1 MFCDNI
7 AEHPDFF
14 WRKIHKMLIKHS
26 NLFRFLFLLAVISLN
41 VNFVFAQDKD
51 KDDDDDSADTKSV
64 VLDEEPR
71 LVSVAV
77 GDGIGSRIEDDDEKI
92 TGATVRGKVLY
103 DDTARPARYVMIAL
117 AEDKSSV
124 STYSLTFVKTD
135 ENGDFVLKN
144 VKAGTYI
151 PYIKSDGVMN
161 VDSFNFA
168 IRGMAKDEIPADF
181 FQKINV
187 SGLGEF
193 QVEVRAKRGGAV
205 SGRIIYADGEAA
217 VGVKVEVLKKNGERY
232 DNASQIYGNQGVG
245 TATTDDRGFYRLT
258 SLPAGTYIVRVIEP
272 VSHSQKI
279 SQYDYSSQYNQSTT
293 LRTYFPEGEDP
304 KKARELEITYGQ
316 EQTAIDVTLPD
327 RQLFDI
333 SGMVIQKANKQPI
346 DKANIM
352 FYRLSESN
360 EVTVS
365 GGFGGNSTTSAKSGN
380 WSLQNLPKGKYR
392 IVVSQGYNYQS
403 DGQNNQNKQ
412 EFSSITKEI
421 EITDKDIPDLVFEMT
436 AGASIEGTVTI
447 DGGKDV
453 PQDIRLY
460 VANMQTG
467 ETSFS
472 DYVTSTQN
480 RQQNS
485 QPSKQR
491 NFRIGKLNE
500 GKYRL
505 VYMGGGKTFYVKSI
519 SGNGVSGGN
528 ELTISV
534 KEGEKL
540 TGVQVVLASDVGTV
554 KGKVE
559 GFDGSQTFVVLL
571 KTGATIEQAQSQSFS
586 AVVKPNGDYEVQAAP
601 GEYSIFVISSKNRPK
616 TQAEATDW
624 LKTLLEN
631 ASKITVRANE
641 TETMTLSMPK

>member
-1 MFCDNI
+1 
-7 AEHPDFF
+7 
-14 WRKIHKMLIKHS
+14 MLIKHS

-41 VNFVFAQDKD
+41 VNFAFTQD
-51 KDDDDDSADTKSV
+51 KDDDDDDGSV
-64 VLDEEPR
+64 VVVKEEVVGVGVGNGIALTKDNDEE
-71 LVSVAV
+71 
-77 GDGIGSRIEDDDEKI
+77 DNEKI
-92 TGATVRGKVLY
+92 TGATVRGRVLY

-117 AEDKSSV
+117 AEDKTSV

-135 ENGDFVLKN
+135 ENGEFVIKN

-161 VDSFNFA
+161 SDSFKFA
-168 IRGMAKDEIPADF
+168 FRGVSKDEIPADF
-181 FQKINV
+181 FQKISV

-245 TATTDDRGFYRLT
+245 TATTDDRGFYRL
-258 SLPAGTYIVRVIEP
+258 SALPAGTYIVRVIEP
-272 VSHSQKI
+272 VSHSQRN
-279 SQYDYSSQYNQSTT
+279 SQYDYSSQYNQSST

-352 FYRLSESN
+352 FYRVSETN
-360 EVTVS
+360 DVAFS

-380 WSLQNLPKGKYR
+380 WTLQNLPKGKYR

-403 DGQNNQNKQ
+403 GGQNNQNKQ

-421 EITDKDIPDLVFEMT
+421 EITDKDIPDLVFEMSV
-436 AGASIEGTVTI
+436 GASIEGTITI
-447 DGGKDV
+447 EGGKDV
-453 PQDIRLY
+453 PQDLRLY
-460 VANMQTG
+460 AINPKTG
-467 ETSFS
+467 EMLYS
-472 DYVTSTQN
+472 DYVYLQTGT
-480 RQQNS
+480 RQQTV
-485 QPSKQR
+485 QPVKQR
-491 NFRIGKLNE
+491 TFRIAKLNE

-505 VYMGGGKTFYVKSI
+505 VYFGSGKTYYVKSV
-519 SGNGVSGGN
+519 SGKGVSGN
-528 ELTISV
+528 AETELEI
-534 KEGEKL
+534 KEGEKV
-540 TGVQVVLASDVGTV
+540 TGVQVVLASDMGTV

-571 KTGATIEQAQSQSFS
+571 KAGATIEQAQSQSYS

-641 TETMTLSMPK
+641 TETMTLTMPK